1 MTNRRSFLKTSGL
14 VALGSIVIPKWAGA
28 NPMAYAAKYPSYGL
42 QVYTLNFLLSS
53 PGADTRAVLKQIAD
67 IGIKELETA
76 TGGNGLYYGQKPRA
90 FADMAKDAGLLWI
103 GNHIGGL
110 PRTPQV
116 ASSAAANTRPRSR
129 NLRDNIQEIVDDA
142 AEGGCKWIVCS
153 SSSISTLDEIKRTT
167 EVFIKAGDLA
177 ATHKMKFAYHNH
189 QSEFDQ
195 IEGVSAFDYV
205 LSNTDKK
212 KVFMELDLAWATAAG
227 QDPVALF
234 KKYPGRFPLW
244 HVKDL
249 DKTTG
254 RPCPVGTG
262 KVDFKNIFANSKHS
276 GVEHT
281 FIEQDGAKTID
292 DPASSV
298 QWLKNNINK

>member
-1 MTNRRSFLKTSGL
+1 MSDRRSFLKASGI
-14 VALGSIVIPKWAGA
+14 VALGSMLPQWTGA
-28 NPMAYAAKYPSYGL
+28 NPLGYAAKYPAIGL
-42 QVYTLNFLLSS
+42 QVYTLNFLLNS
-53 PGADTRAVLKQIAD
+53 PNADTRAVLKQIAD

-76 TGGNGLYYGQKPRA
+76 TGANGLYYGQKPKV
-90 FADMAKDAGLLWI
+90 FAEMAKDAGLKWI

-110 PRTPQV
+110 PRNPPGS
-116 ASSAAANTRPRSR
+116 ASSAGNARPRFR
-129 NLRDNIQEIVDDA
+129 NLRDNVQEIVDDA
-142 AEGGCKWIVCS
+142 AEGGCGWVVCS
-153 SSSISTLDEIKRTT
+153 SSAISTMDEIKRTT
-167 EVFIKAGDLA
+167 EVFVKAGDLSA
-177 ATHKMKFAYHNH
+177 SNKIKFAYHNH
-189 QSEFDQ
+189 QSEFDK

-205 LSNTDKK
+205 LTHTDKK

-262 KVDFKNIFANSKHS
+262 KVDFTNIFTNSKLS
-276 GVEHT
+276 GVKHT

-298 QWLKNNINK
+298 RWLNENIYS